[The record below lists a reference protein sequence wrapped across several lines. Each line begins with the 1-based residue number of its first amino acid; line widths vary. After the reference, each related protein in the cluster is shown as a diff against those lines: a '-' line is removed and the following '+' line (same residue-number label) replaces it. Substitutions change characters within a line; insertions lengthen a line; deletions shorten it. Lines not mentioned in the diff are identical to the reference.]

1 MECDQLLMTPSK
13 DSIGSS
19 IIQSSDQE
27 KDSLPADL
35 IIWQVEAF
43 TKALFFLLR

>member
-1 MECDQLLMTPSK
+1 MESYQLLTTPSK

-19 IIQSSDQE
+19 IIHSSDQE

-43 TKALFFLLR
+43 KKKRCSFY